1 MTYDELFLSPE
12 KRLPTFRKLFNYV
25 WWKRVIKVSETT
37 FTELLLQT
45 EEGQK
50 KEASKFTSRHNVNI
64 LGLLRYQFRRR

>member
-1 MTYDELFLSPE
+1 MVYFLQRFTLKFSYCMTYDELFLSPE

-25 WWKRVIKVSETT
+25 WWKRVTKVSETT

-50 KEASKFTSRHNVNI
+50 K
-64 LGLLRYQFRRR
+64 